1 MIQSTIT
8 DTLREGQSKVS
19 SSYGDVNQGIAVAYG
34 VLYGLGAVAHAIH
47 QVGKAIEGDDDAHH

>member
-47 QVGKAIEGDDDAHH
+47 QVGKAIEGDDAHH